1 MTTYTATKSNAMT
14 RVYRNMALS
23 VFTTMVVAYIVSQS
37 PTLTAFFLTGPMKWV
52 VLLVPLAMVFVFHA
66 VLQSTESPI
75 VAHGLLQIFSAT
87 FGISMSV
94 IFHQY
99 SAGLITS
106 AFLGATVLFTTM
118 AIYGMTT
125 KRDLTSI
132 GAFLMVGLISL
143 IIVSVINLFI
153 GNSLLDLALS
163 GIGVIIFLGFTA
175 YDAQN
180 IQEMVSYE
188 SNTNLEVMGALSLY
202 LDFVNLFLD
211 LLRLFGALASDD

>member
-75 VAHGLLQIFSAT
+75 VAHSLLQIFSAT
-87 FGISMSV
+87 FGISLSV

-106 AFLGATVLFTTM
+106 AFLGATVLFSTM

-125 KRDLTSI
+125 NRDLTSI
-132 GAFLMVGLISL
+132 GSFLMIGLIAL
-143 IIVSVINLFI
+143 IIVSIINIFI
-153 GNSLLDLALS
+153 GNSVLDMALS
-163 GIGVIIFLGFTA
+163 AIGIIIFLGFTA
-175 YDAQN
+175 YDAQS
-180 IQEMVSYE
+180 IQESLRYG
-188 SNTNLEVMGALSLY
+188 SSTNLEVMGAMSLY
-202 LDFVNLFLD
+202 LDFINLFMD
-211 LLRLFGALASDD
+211 LLRLLGALSDD

>member
-106 AFLGATVLFTTM
+106 AFLGATVLFSTM

-125 KRDLTSI
+125 NRDLTSI
-132 GAFLMVGLISL
+132 GSFLMIGLIAL
-143 IIVSVINLFI
+143 IIVSIINIFI
-153 GNSLLDLALS
+153 GNSVLDMALS
-163 GIGVIIFLGFTA
+163 AIGIIIFLGFTA
-175 YDAQN
+175 YDAQS
-180 IQEMVSYE
+180 IQESLRYG
-188 SNTNLEVMGALSLY
+188 SSTNLEVMGAMSLY
-202 LDFVNLFLD
+202 LDFINLFMD
-211 LLRLFGALASDD
+211 LLRLLGALSDD

>member
-1 MTTYTATKSNAMT
+1 
-14 RVYRNMALS
+14 
-23 VFTTMVVAYIVSQS
+23 
-37 PTLTAFFLTGPMKWV
+37 MKWV

>member
-75 VAHGLLQIFSAT
+75 VAHSLLQIFSAT

-125 KRDLTSI
+125 NRDLTSI
-132 GAFLMVGLISL
+132 GSFLMIGLIAL
-143 IIVSVINLFI
+143 IIVSIINIFI
-153 GNSLLDLALS
+153 GNSVLDMALS
-163 GIGVIIFLGFTA
+163 AIGIIIFLGFTA
-175 YDAQN
+175 YDAQS
-180 IQEMVSYE
+180 IQESLRYG
-188 SNTNLEVMGALSLY
+188 SSTNLEVMGAMSLY
-202 LDFVNLFLD
+202 LDFINLFMD
-211 LLRLFGALASDD
+211 LLRLLGALSDD